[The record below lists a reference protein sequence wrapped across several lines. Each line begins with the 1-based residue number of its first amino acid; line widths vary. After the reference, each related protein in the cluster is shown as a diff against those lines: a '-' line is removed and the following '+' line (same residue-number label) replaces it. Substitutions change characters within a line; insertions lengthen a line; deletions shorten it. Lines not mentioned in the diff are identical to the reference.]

1 MAATLPLVGVLAA
14 LGSGVAFAC
23 YQMVMKQLH
32 VVQPNPVGFA
42 GALAIPRWLGLLFP
56 LWLAALVGCWQTEVL
71 TFDMSWQA
79 LRWPLA
85 WAGCTVLTTTGL
97 VWLLRRF
104 SLAEVAG
111 YKKALITLGALAA
124 DMLLFGLHFPMLTLL
139 AIALLLGGA
148 LGLSN
153 ARNQLP
159 KPLEWAVI
167 GFWCAVLVLQI
178 TLYKY
183 GQQQQ
188 PHLLAHTVV
197 AQTFATGLYALL
209 WLWPAVRRQPPLP
222 QRWVMALWAAFLA
235 GTVLEGFAYAGLPLA
250 LVLVVTMLPAALL
263 AGHDLWRGDLPR
275 RLGTWVALS
284 LLALGFGLL
293 VAG

>member
-1 MAATLPLVGVLAA
+1 MMTTVGVVAA
-14 LGSGVAFAC
+14 LGSGVAFAL

-32 VVQPNPVGFA
+32 ALQPAPPGWA
-42 GALAIPRWLGLLFP
+42 GMLAIPRWLGLLFP
-56 LWLAALVGCWQTEVL
+56 LWLAATVASWQSGALEFNL
-71 TFDMSWQA
+71 GWQA

-85 WAGCTVLTTTGL
+85 WAACTVATTTGL
-97 VWLLRRF
+97 VWLLKSF

-111 YKKALITLGALAA
+111 YKKALITLGALVA
-124 DMLLFGLHFPMLTLL
+124 DMTLFGFHFPFFTLL
-139 AIALLLGGA
+139 AIALLLSGA

-153 ARNQLP
+153 ARNRLP
-159 KPLEWAVI
+159 TPTEWAVI
-167 GFWCAVLVLQI
+167 GVWCAVLVLQI

-188 PHLLAHTVV
+188 PHLLAHTVL

-209 WLWPAVRRQPPLP
+209 WLIPTVRHLPLP
-222 QRWVMALWAAFLA
+222 PRHWILALWAAFLA
-235 GTVLEGFAYAGLPLA
+235 GTILEGFAYAGLPLA

-275 RLGTWVALS
+275 RPATWAALAS
-284 LLALGFGLL
+284 LAAGFWLL
-293 VAG
+293 VA